1 MNYTK
6 TTFRLPED
14 LYFKVKSVAIEEDKT
29 TNDIVIAALKMYCER
44 NALQNNVQ
52 LLNENILAAMEGLS
66 NRMEQQIT
74 GRLGK
79 KLDDLNVEQQV
90 LTSVIGDNLEVPPEM
105 VAAYRRQARENINEA
120 LSERF
125 TKF

>member
-29 TNDIVIAALKMYCER
+29 TNEIVIAALKMYCEKSD
-44 NALQNNVQ
+44 LQNNAQ
-52 LLNENILAAMEGLS
+52 FINENILAAMEGLVS
-66 NRMEQQIT
+66 RMEQQIT

-90 LTSVIGDNLEVPPEM
+90 LAGVIGDNLEVPPEM
-105 VAAYRRQARENINEA
+105 IAVYRRRAREQMKED
-120 LSERF
+120 LSDRF